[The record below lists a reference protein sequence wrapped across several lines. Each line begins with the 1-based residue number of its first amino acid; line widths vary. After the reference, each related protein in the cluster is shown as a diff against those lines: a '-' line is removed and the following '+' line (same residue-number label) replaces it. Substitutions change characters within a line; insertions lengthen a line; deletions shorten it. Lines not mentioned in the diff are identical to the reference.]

1 MVPMCY
7 VVFLSLYP
15 FVFYF
20 SDLVNQYLWGCAVY
34 MCVLGNCECV
44 CGLRQTTWS
53 QVNDSLIHAFLG
65 CKVSL
70 YYPSYHIVFQDLA
83 QLIVERP
90 TIVGC
95 VLPRESYSEMAD
107 MTLAAMI
114 RIFSRHL
121 QKALKTQDEGYS
133 WVRIIDDG
141 KGLKPR
147 RSIFMFVIYVCLVYR
162 KSRQGNLQLTCATCV
177 T

>member
-1 MVPMCY
+1 M
-7 VVFLSLYP
+7 FTGSRL
-15 FVFYF
+15 
-20 SDLVNQYLWGCAVY
+20 
-34 MCVLGNCECV
+34 
-44 CGLRQTTWS
+44 T
-53 QVNDSLIHAFLG
+53 LIYAFLG

-70 YYPSYHIVFQDLA
+70 YYPSYHIIIQDLA

-133 WVRIIDDG
+133 WVRMID
-141 KGLKPR
+141 
-147 RSIFMFVIYVCLVYR
+147 S
-162 KSRQGNLQLTCATCV
+162 Q
-177 T
+177 